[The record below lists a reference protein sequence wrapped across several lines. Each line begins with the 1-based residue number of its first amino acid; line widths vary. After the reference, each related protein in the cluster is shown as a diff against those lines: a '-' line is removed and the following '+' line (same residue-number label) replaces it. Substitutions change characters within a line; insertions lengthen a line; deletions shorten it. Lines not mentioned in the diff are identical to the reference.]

1 MKPIHCLVVMFS
13 CYWYPT
19 SQYHFIPKSLKNP
32 SSRWCTYD
40 FRQNQA
46 PKLAT
51 AVRGL
56 VGPLPAGPCRNCWNH
71 DSCRSVGSV
80 GDTKWSYVRTIKIG
94 AIFWDKIP
102 LKKSHIVHIHRPCLQ
117 QVPSKIWG
125 FPKKQSYPQNHLFQK
140 KPSSYWGTTILGN
153 HTWYLTWPKPMTSVI
168 RDPRPAA
175 LRRVDL

>member
-1 MKPIHCLVVMFS
+1 MSMEYYIILSTCMYIYNIYIYYLFQYFSVLTVETYGNSWNSCDTISSVESKLAMSNASGRDDVSIKHVMKPIHCLVVMFG

-56 VGPLPAGPCRNCWNH
+56 VGPLPAGPCT
-71 DSCRSVGSV
+71 VGITTV
-80 GDTKWSYVRTIKIG
+80 AELLDLWGYKMEVR
-94 AIFWDKIP
+94 
-102 LKKSHIVHIHRPCLQ
+102 
-117 QVPSKIWG
+117 
-125 FPKKQSYPQNHLFQK
+125 
-140 KPSSYWGTTILGN
+140 
-153 HTWYLTWPKPMTSVI
+153 
-168 RDPRPAA
+168 
-175 LRRVDL
+175 